1 MIFSKYSLAMV
12 VFEARGFHVLAGL
25 PKCEV
30 YEVLNPPVVLAVSYV
45 VYTRRIRWIRCTSM
59 RKHEWVKT
67 VTL

>member
-1 MIFSKYSLAMV
+1 MKLIFSKYSLAIV

-45 VYTRRIRWIRCTSM
+45 VYTRRIRWIR
-59 RKHEWVKT
+59 
-67 VTL
+67 